1 MTKCMSRLIE
11 SIRLE
16 NGAFHRLHYHQVR
29 VNRTLTELYPSV
41 KPINL
46 LEGLSKTEYPKHGIF
61 KCRVVY
67 KLQVETVE
75 FIPYEVKPVHSL
87 KAVYDSTIDYPYKF
101 EDRGRINSLVEQRQF
116 CDDILIVKNGFVTD
130 SSYSNIIFFDGV
142 RWITPDTPLLRGT
155 MRQFLLDTAEI
166 KQEPISVQDISS
178 FKSFRLINA
187 MLGFDG
193 PEIEVSKI
201 VL

>member
-1 MTKCMSRLIE
+1 MSRLIE

-16 NGAFHRLHYHQVR
+16 NGAFHRLHYHQAR
-29 VNRTLTELYPSV
+29 VNRAMTELHPSV
-41 KPINL
+41 APINL
-46 LEGLSKTEYPKHGIF
+46 LEYLSKSEHPKSGIF
-61 KCRVVY
+61 KARVIY
-67 KLQVETVE
+67 EHQIKTVE
-75 FIPYEVKPVHSL
+75 FIAYEVKPIQSL
-87 KAVYDSTIDYPYKF
+87 KVVYDHTIDYAYKY
-101 EDRGRINSLVEQRQF
+101 EDRSRINSLFEQRQY
-116 CDDILIVKNGFVTD
+116 CDDILIVKNGFITD
-130 SSYSNIIFFDGV
+130 SSYSNIIFYDGF
-142 RWITPDTPLLRGT
+142 RWVTPNAPLLRGT

-166 KQEPISVQDISS
+166 KQEPITIQDISS

>member
-1 MTKCMSRLIE
+1 MSRLIE
-11 SIRLE
+11 SIRLQTG
-16 NGAFHRLHYHQVR
+16 NFHRMRYHQERMDRAVK
-29 VNRTLTELYPSV
+29 ELFGQRNT
-41 KPINL
+41 INL
-46 LEGLSKTEYPKHGIF
+46 FESLSKQGPPKSGLY

-67 KLQVETVE
+67 AQEIESIE
-75 FIPYEVKPVHSL
+75 FIPYTSRSVNSL
-87 KAVYDSTIDYPYKF
+87 KIVYDQEIGYAHKF
-101 EDRGRINSLVEQRQF
+101 EDRRKIDLLFSQRQY

-130 SSYSNIIFFDGV
+130 SSYSNIIFYDGGK
-142 RWITPDTPLLRGT
+142 WITPDTPLLMGT

-166 KQEPISVQDISS
+166 KATPVQVRDIPS

-193 PEIEVSKI
+193 PEIDVSKI

>member
-1 MTKCMSRLIE
+1 MSRLIE
-11 SIRLE
+11 SIKLE
-16 NGAFHRLHYHQVR
+16 DGRFHRLHYHQAR
-29 VNRTLTELYPSV
+29 VDRSLVDLFQV
-41 KPINL
+41 KNVINL
-46 LEGLSKTEYPKHGIF
+46 SETLLSQQYPKTGLF

-67 KLQVETVE
+67 EKQVESIE
-75 FIPYEVKPVHSL
+75 FLPYMPEHSRSL
-87 KAVYDSTIDYPYKF
+87 KVVHDLSIDYTYKY
-101 EDRGRINSLVEQRQF
+101 EDRIKINSLVDQRQF

-130 SSYSNIIFFDGV
+130 TSYSNIVFFDGF
-142 RWITPDTPLLRGT
+142 RWITPNAPLLKGT

-166 KQEPISVQDISS
+166 KEEPVTVQDILS